1 MTIETHKPRISV
13 IGAGIAG
20 LTAAYRLQEMGHE
33 VHVFEARH
41 RPGGRVL
48 TAQMGTSYE
57 ELGGKNFL
65 DGGEPLHSLKLFRD
79 LGLVP
84 LNYDIPFN
92 PLYVIDDKVFRLFD
106 ILWDYRDI
114 EGLLDKMKTASETS
128 QNLQDVINTVFE
140 DEDLQIIFTG
150 AITSYEGSPPQH
162 LDATSY
168 DSLYMLCTLFTE
180 TMIEAHEGH
189 PPTRPWLSI
198 KGGNAQLPLALN
210 AGLKNKI
217 EYGHT
222 LTSIYKVDQKMVLKF
237 NKEHVIHTDIV
248 LLAIPCSV
256 YKEIDIAT
264 DFIPQDRLDLIHSI
278 QYGTSAKI
286 LFSYSSVDKT
296 KDNNLKEIF
305 ASPSFVSWSN
315 NVDDVRTLYFGGEYG
330 TYDVKQAKT
339 LLDQGTKMINMINPN
354 VEVDSQIL
362 ETAKDSQYVAYKNCV
377 YKSWAHDP
385 YAKGCYIN
393 RAPGTAAFLNET
405 EVIGGEKVRKL
416 FSPIQDRVF
425 FAGEHATILDDFGTL
440 EGAIESGDRAA
451 RLINKS
457 IG

>member
-13 IGAGIAG
+13 IGAGVAG

-84 LNYDIPFN
+84 LNYDIPFD
-92 PLYVIDDKVFRLFD
+92 PLYVIDGKVYRLFD
-106 ILWDYRDI
+106 ILWDYRNID
-114 EGLLDKMKTASETS
+114 GLLDKLKAASETS
-128 QNLQDVINTVFE
+128 QNLQEVINKVFE
-140 DEDLQIIFTG
+140 DEDIQIIFTG

-162 LDATSY
+162 LDPTAY
-168 DSLYMLCTLFTE
+168 DSLYMLCTLFTG
-180 TMIEAHEGH
+180 TMNEAHEGQ
-189 PPTRPWLSI
+189 PPTRPWLSV

-237 NKEHVIHTDIV
+237 NKEHVVHTDIV

-256 YKEIDIAT
+256 YNEIDIAT
-264 DFIPQDRLDLIHSI
+264 DFIPQDRLDLFQSI

-286 LFSYSSVDKT
+286 LFSYSSYDKA

-305 ASPSFVSWSN
+305 ASPTFVSWSN
-315 NVDDVRTLYFGGEYG
+315 NVDDIRTLYFGGEYG
-330 TYDVKQAKT
+330 TYDVKQAKA
-339 LLDQGTKMINMINPN
+339 LLEQGTKMITMINPN
-354 VEVDSQIL
+354 VEVDSHVL
-362 ETAKDSQYVAYKNCV
+362 EAAKDSQYVAYKECV
-377 YKSWAHDP
+377 YKSWAQDK

-393 RAPGTAAFLNET
+393 RAPGTAVLLNET

-440 EGAIESGDRAA
+440 EGAIESGDRVA
-451 RLINKS
+451 RLINKT